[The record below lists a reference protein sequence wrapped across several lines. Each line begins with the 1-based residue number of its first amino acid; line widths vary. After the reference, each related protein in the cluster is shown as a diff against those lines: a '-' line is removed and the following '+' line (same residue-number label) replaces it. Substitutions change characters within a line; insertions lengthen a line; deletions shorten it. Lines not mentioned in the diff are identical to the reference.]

1 MYKSTL
7 TFTAKAE
14 CKEAKMLGR
23 HQKTTGEETTLI
35 KVQWR
40 KLRTWHLNEKKRL
53 KRAMNK
59 RFRQEGKREILFN
72 QVSA

>member
-1 MYKSTL
+1 
-7 TFTAKAE
+7 
-14 CKEAKMLGR
+14 MLGR

-40 KLRTWHLNEKKRL
+40 KLRTWHLHEKKHL

-59 RFRQEGKREILFN
+59 RFRQEGKKNVLLD
-72 QVSA
+72 QVSV

>member
-7 TFTAKAE
+7 TFTAEAE
-14 CKEAKMLGR
+14 YKEVQMLGR

-40 KLRTWHLNEKKRL
+40 NLRTWHLNEKKRL

-59 RFRQEGKREILFN
+59 RFRQEGKKEVLLN

>member
-1 MYKSTL
+1 
-7 TFTAKAE
+7 
-14 CKEAKMLGR
+14 MLGR

-40 KLRTWHLNEKKRL
+40 NLRTWHLHEKKRL

-59 RFRQEGKREILFN
+59 RFRQEGKKNTLLS
-72 QVSA
+72 QLSV